1 MSKEKILIT
10 GGSGF
15 LGINLVRYL
24 IKKGYRNILVL
35 DILDFNYPDVASKI
49 EFKNIDIR
57 DRKRVAEVMKK
68 VDIVI
73 HTAAALPLYKKE
85 EIFTTDVD
93 GTSNL
98 LESAFDAKVKRFIH
112 ISSTAVYG
120 IPDHHPLMEEDDLIG
135 VGPYGKAKIK
145 AEKISLLYRDKGMC
159 VSILRPKSFVGP
171 ERLGVFALL
180 YDWAKD
186 GHNLVV

>member
-24 IKKGYRNILVL
+24 IKKGYSNILVL
-35 DILDFNYPDVASKI
+35 DILDFDYPDVVSQI
-49 EFKNIDIR
+49 EFINIDIR
-57 DRKRVAEVMKK
+57 DRKRVSEVINK

-73 HTAAALPLYKKE
+73 HTAAALPLYTE
-85 EIFTTDVD
+85 QEIFTTDVD

-98 LESAFDAKVKRFIH
+98 LESAFESKVKRFIH

-120 IPDHHPLMEEDDLIG
+120 IPDHHPLLEEDNLIG
-135 VGPYGKAKIK
+135 VGPYGEAKIK
-145 AEKISLLYRDKGMC
+145 AEKIYLNQRHKLLLLYVCLNIG
-159 VSILRPKSFVGP
+159 II
-171 ERLGVFALL
+171 
-180 YDWAKD
+180 
-186 GHNLVV
+186 

>member
-85 EIFTTDVD
+85 EIFRR
-93 GTSNL
+93 L
-98 LESAFDAKVKRFIH
+98 FWF
-112 ISSTAVYG
+112 
-120 IPDHHPLMEEDDLIG
+120 LI
-135 VGPYGKAKIK
+135 YH
-145 AEKISLLYRDKGMC
+145 S
-159 VSILRPKSFVGP
+159 
-171 ERLGVFALL
+171 
-180 YDWAKD
+180 
-186 GHNLVV
+186 

>member
-1 MSKEKILIT
+1 MSKERVLIT

-24 IKKGYRNILVL
+24 IKKGYSNILVL
-35 DILDFNYPDVASKI
+35 DIIDFDYPDVASQI
-49 EFKNIDIR
+49 EFINIDIR
-57 DRKRVAEVMKK
+57 DKKRVSEVINK

-73 HTAAALPLYKKE
+73 HTAAALPLYTE
-85 EIFTTDVD
+85 QEIFTTDVD

-98 LESAFDAKVKRFIH
+98 LESAFESKVKRFIH

-120 IPDHHPLMEEDDLIG
+120 IPDHHPLIEEDDLIG
-135 VGPYGKAKIK
+135 VGPYGEAKIK

-159 VSILRPKSFVGP
+159 VPILRPKSFVGP
-171 ERLGVFALL
+171 ERLGVFAL
-180 YDWAKD
+180 
-186 GHNLVV
+186 